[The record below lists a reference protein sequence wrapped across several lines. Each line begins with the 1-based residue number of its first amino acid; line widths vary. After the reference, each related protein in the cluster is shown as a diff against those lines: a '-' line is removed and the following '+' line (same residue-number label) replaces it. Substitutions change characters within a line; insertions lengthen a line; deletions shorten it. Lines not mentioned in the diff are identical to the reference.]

1 MGFHIDVTFTP
12 DELARLALEDKT
24 VVVIDVLRATTTI
37 VTALEHGALGVLPV
51 TEVEDARRLAA
62 GWPDA
67 APALPQS
74 GGSEAPASS
83 RAPASAEPLLAGER
97 GAKPPAGFHLG
108 NSPLA
113 FTPEVAGDRP
123 VILTT
128 TNGTRTLTTASQA
141 AEVRVA
147 ALRNAAAVAAEVADG
162 GRDTVIACAGTE
174 GRMSLED
181 VACAGRLL
189 THIQKLRPDVRLGD
203 GARLVDGWFRD
214 MGGPAMSRDDWEAF
228 LGGTVHGRRL
238 LSLGFDADVAFCANV
253 DASSTV
259 PVLRNG
265 WLVDPT

>member
-12 DELARLALEDKT
+12 DELARLSLEDKT

-51 TEVEDARRLAA
+51 TEVEEARRLAES
-62 GWPDA
+62 WPHG
-67 APALPQS
+67 APSLP
-74 GGSEAPASS
+74 GKEAPSF
-83 RAPASAEPLLAGER
+83 PEPLLAGER

-113 FTPEVAGDRP
+113 FTPDVAGGRP

-128 TNGTRTLTTASQA
+128 TNGTRTLTTAAQA

-147 ALRNAAAVAAEVADG
+147 ALRNAAAAAAAVVEG

-181 VACAGRLL
+181 VACAGKMLA
-189 THIQKLRPDVRLGD
+189 HVQALRPDVRRGD

-214 MGGPAMSRDDWEAF
+214 MGGPGMTRSDWEAF

-238 LSLGFDADVAFCANV
+238 LSLGFDGDVAFCAHV

-259 PVLRNG
+259 PVLRGG
-265 WLVDPT
+265 WLVDPA